1 MKTEVQVSDADMHWH
16 RFQYIK
22 MLK

>member
-16 RFQYIK
+16 RFQ
-22 MLK
+22 